1 MLLFLQYISFKDMN
15 HSCYYK
21 NKYSYHKKMSNRIFI
36 FIYNQLVHA
45 NFYFYTH
52 YIMTSKRSIKSWSNI
67 SH

>member
-1 MLLFLQYISFKDMN
+1 MN

-45 NFYFYTH
+45 QFLFLYPLYYDFKKKY
-52 YIMTSKRSIKSWSNI
+52 
-67 SH
+67 

>member
-1 MLLFLQYISFKDMN
+1 MN